1 MPRCKLMI
9 VGEAGVG
16 KTNLLNLLTGEEFV
30 PKHEKTEGVDIDLVS
45 TNDISTETWKKS
57 PIRAHEEYRSIAV
70 DLLAD
75 KLQNSSPSNSKKG
88 ASIDEPEY
96 RSLQQQI
103 VWITQ
108 KYTRPASKSRH
119 KHGRSNST
127 KMPSKT
133 SENVATLAFVTD
145 SQPELQSSTSV
156 AAPRISPPQ
165 IVDESHIKVTDRP
178 PQEPVPTV
186 PTVVQSEQS
195 SSMIFTPP
203 SPVIPDAPSDD
214 HTNITDI
221 SIIREASKKSKQ
233 LQSKQ
238 SKSTQLALPLKL
250 TSFDFAGQK
259 HYKPMHHSFITSQAI
274 YVVAFNARQLVS
286 SDQIVVNR
294 SIQELK
300 FWINSI
306 RIYTNAKVVLVGTH
320 KGPYH
325 GASGDDLT
333 EEEKKP
339 FPQLRPKGIEDIN
352 ILLKNHF
359 NENHYNLES
368 FEGNKIMA
376 LVESS
381 IRNDM
386 NGAIAVRKKLHTL
399 GCKHPSNNNDIPI
412 SYLRFETVIT
422 EKTNLSSLLL
432 LPRAEIEQ
440 CAKDCGVEECQ
451 LALNFFHDIGIV
463 IDASKYRSIAYA
475 IM

>member
-108 KYTRPASKSRH
+108 KYTRPPSKRH

-386 NGAIAVRKKLHTL
+386 N
-399 GCKHPSNNNDIPI
+399 
-412 SYLRFETVIT
+412 
-422 EKTNLSSLLL
+422 EKRNLSSLLL